1 MSLTLN
7 RAVALLK
14 QHDLLRE
21 IVTPGRWTL
30 DAASCADA
38 GRPFAAIAYDTR
50 QIEPGTLLICKGRFS
65 PKFLDGCDERG
76 LAAYVSET
84 EFSEHTHTPGL
95 IVNDARKALSLLAA
109 EFYEHPEH
117 QLTLIGITGTKGK
130 TTTAYFTQ
138 AVLNAHSDGHCALF
152 SSVDNCLD
160 GRTYIESDLTT
171 PESLDA
177 LRMMRQAV
185 DNGMKYLVMEVSSQ
199 AYKVQRLYGI
209 TFDVGAFLNISPDH
223 ISPIEH
229 PTFEDY
235 LYCKRQLIAHARTL
249 VLNAHSTHVDLLRE
263 DAACANV
270 PVHEFALLGE
280 QPNSHSP
287 ATCGWPCG
295 SKGSMTYR
303 FQLDGEELGEYAL
316 DLAGDFNV
324 ENALAAITI
333 AHAAGVP
340 ANATDALHAMQH
352 THVPGRMEQF
362 DDEASDTHAIVDYA
376 HNFASVKRLIDYVD
390 ARYGEGQPTITLVT
404 GSAGNK
410 ALDRRREIV
419 EAAQN
424 RIARFI
430 FTSEDTDTEP
440 HEDICKSML
449 ANVTNT
455 EVGTSIILDR
465 ADAIADAIADAKAHA
480 GRTDVILIIG
490 KGDERW
496 IKDFNKHVP
505 YEGDDHVVERLFA
518 A

>member
-14 QHDLLRE
+14 QHNLLRE
-21 IVTPGRWTL
+21 IVTANHWTL
-30 DAASCADA
+30 DAASCANT
-38 GRPFAAIAYDTR
+38 PFSAITYDTR
-50 QIEPGTLLICKGRFS
+50 RIEPSTLLVCKGRFS
-65 PKFLDGCDERG
+65 PEFLDGCDKHG

-84 EFSEHTHTPGL
+84 EFSEHTYTPGL

-109 EFYEHPEH
+109 EFYDHPER

-138 AVLNAHSDGHCALF
+138 AVLNAHSNGHCALF

-160 GRTYIESDLTT
+160 GHTYTESDLTT

-185 DNGMKYLVMEVSSQ
+185 DNGMEYLVMEVSSQ

-235 LYCKRQLIAHARTL
+235 LYCKRQLITHARTL
-249 VLNAHSTHVDLLRE
+249 VLNTHAAHVDLLRE
-263 DAACANV
+263 DAADADV

-280 QPNSHSP
+280 QPNSLSP

-295 SKGSMTYR
+295 SKGLMAYR
-303 FQLDGEELGEYAL
+303 FRLDGEDLGEYAL

-324 ENALAAITI
+324 ENALAAVTL

-340 ANATDALHAMQH
+340 TNDTTALHAMQH
-352 THVPGRMEQF
+352 THVAGRMEQF
-362 DDEASDTHAIVDYA
+362 DDKASNTHAIVDFA
-376 HNFASVKRLIDYVD
+376 HNFTSVERLIDYVD
-390 ARYGEGQPTITLVT
+390 ARYGKDQPTITLIT

-410 ALDRRREIV
+410 ALDRRQEIV
-419 EAAQN
+419 EAAQD

-430 FTSEDTDTEP
+430 FTSDDTDTEP
-440 HEDICKSML
+440 QEDICSSMM
-449 ANVTNT
+449 ANVTNPKV
-455 EVGTSIILDR
+455 ETSIILNR
-465 ADAIADAIADAKAHA
+465 ADAIAEAVSNAQAHTE
-480 GRTDVILIIG
+480 RTDVILVIG
-490 KGDERW
+490 KGNERW

-505 YEGDDHVVERLFA
+505 YEGDDHVVKRLLNNT
-518 A
+518 

>member
-7 RAVALLK
+7 RAVTLLK

-21 IVTPGRWTL
+21 IVTPDRWTL
-30 DAASCADA
+30 DAASCADVA
-38 GRPFAAIAYDTR
+38 FAAITYDTR
-50 QIEPGTLLICKGRFS
+50 RIEPGTLLICKGRFS

-84 EFSEHTHTPGL
+84 EFSEHTHMPGL

-138 AVLNAHSDGHCALF
+138 AVLNAHSDGRCALF

-160 GRTYIESDLTT
+160 GHTYVESDLTT

-235 LYCKRQLIAHARTL
+235 LYCKRQLITHARTL
-249 VLNAHSTHVDLLRE
+249 VLNTHAAHVDLLRE
-263 DAACANV
+263 DAADADV

-287 ATCGWPCG
+287 VTCGWPCG
-295 SKGSMTYR
+295 DKGSMTYHFR
-303 FQLDGEELGEYAL
+303 LDGEDLSEYAL

-324 ENALAAITI
+324 ENALAAVTI

-340 ANATDALHAMQH
+340 ANATDDLHAMQH

-362 DDEASDTHAIVDYA
+362 DDKESDTHVIVDYA
-376 HNFASVKRLIDYVD
+376 HNFASVERLIDYVD
-390 ARYGEGQPTITLVT
+390 ARYGECEPAITLVT

-419 EAAQN
+419 EAAQM

-430 FTSEDTDTEP
+430 FTAEDTDTEP
-440 HEDICKSML
+440 HEDICNSMM
-449 ANVTNT
+449 ANVTNPQV
-455 EVGTSIILDR
+455 EASIILNR
-465 ADAIADAIADAKAHA
+465 ADAIAEAISDAKAHA
-480 GRTDVILIIG
+480 ERTDVILVIG
-490 KGDERW
+490 KGNERW
-496 IKDFNKHVP
+496 IKDFNKHTP
-505 YEGDDHVVERLFA
+505 YEGDDHVVKRLLNTT
-518 A
+518 